1 MKGQTMKN
9 SFTKISMVCLLCL
22 LTTVTG
28 CCINIDN
35 FWPRAEYERTD
46 ELNAPLGP
54 GSTLALENSVGSIN
68 IAGLDVT
75 ECNVI
80 ATISVKAPTEEEAQ
94 ELAEQIKIE
103 LDRDGN
109 TLTVRTEK
117 PRTKKRRSISISFD
131 ITVPKQ
137 TALELESDVSNIQVS
152 NITEKIKAKTDIG
165 KITCKEISGDID
177 LRADVGTVK
186 VVYSKTAPAA
196 CNANITTNVGGIDL
210 TTPPNFSAAVDADT
224 DVGSI
229 RTDLPLT
236 VRGKIGKSLHGTI
249 GSGEGKLYLRTDV
262 GSIRIR

>member
-1 MKGQTMKN
+1 MKN
-9 SFTKISMVCLLCL
+9 SFTKKSLVILVCLP
-22 LTTVTG
+22 VVITG
-28 CCINIDN
+28 CCINIDG
-35 FWPRAEYERTD
+35 WLRAEYERT
-46 ELNAPLGP
+46 ERLQAPLEP
-54 GSTLALENSVGSIN
+54 GSILALENDVGSIT
-68 IAGLDVT
+68 IAGVDV
-75 ECNVI
+75 EDCSVI

-103 LDRDGN
+103 LDQDGN
-109 TLTVRTEK
+109 TLTVRIEK

-131 ITVPKQ
+131 ITVPEQ
-137 TALELESDVSNIQVS
+137 TALELGCDVGKIRVS
-152 NITEKIKAKTDIG
+152 NITETIKAQTDVG
-165 KITCKEISGDID
+165 QITCREISNDID
-177 LRADVGTVK
+177 LKADVGTVK
-186 VVYSKTAPAA
+186 VVYSKEAPAA
-196 CNANITTNVGGIDL
+196 CNATITTNVGGIDL

>member
-1 MKGQTMKN
+1 MKN
-9 SFTKISMVCLLCL
+9 SFTRISLVCLLCL

-54 GSTLALENSVGSIN
+54 GSILALENSVGSIT
-68 IAGLDVT
+68 IDGRDVT
-75 ECNVI
+75 ECNVTAAI
-80 ATISVKAPTEEEAQ
+80 CVKAPTEEEAQ

-152 NITEKIKAKTDIG
+152 NITEKIKAKTDVG

-196 CNANITTNVGGIDL
+196 CNATITTNVGGIDL

-236 VRGKIGKSLHGTI
+236 VKGKIGKSLHGTI
-249 GSGEGKLYLRTDV
+249 GSAEGKLYLRTDV

>member
-1 MKGQTMKN
+1 MKN
-9 SFTKISMVCLLCL
+9 SIIKISLACVICLP
-22 LTTVTG
+22 VVITG
-28 CCINIDN
+28 CCINIDG
-35 FWPRAEYERTD
+35 WPRAEYERT
-46 ELNAPLGP
+46 ERLEAPLEA
-54 GSTLALENSVGSIN
+54 GSILALENDVGSIN
-68 IAGLDVT
+68 ITGLDVN
-75 ECNVI
+75 ECSVI
-80 ATISVKAPTEEEAQ
+80 AAISVKAPTEEEAQ

-103 LDRDGN
+103 LDQDGN

-137 TALELESDVSNIQVS
+137 TALELESDVGKIQVS
-152 NITEKIKAKTDIG
+152 NITEKIKAKTDVG
-165 KITCKEISGDID
+165 QITCREISGDID

-196 CNANITTNVGGIDL
+196 CNATITTDVGGIDL

-229 RTDLPLT
+229 RTALPLT
-236 VRGKIGKSLHGTI
+236 VRGKIGKNLHGTI

>member
-1 MKGQTMKN
+1 MKD
-9 SFTKISMVCLLCL
+9 SFIRISLACLLCF

-28 CCINIDN
+28 CCINID
-35 FWPRAEYERTD
+35 FWPRAKYERTD
-46 ELNAPLGP
+46 ELNAPLAT
-54 GSTLALENSVGSIN
+54 GSILALENSVGSIT
-68 IAGLDVT
+68 IEGLDVN

-80 ATISVKAPTEEEAQ
+80 ATISVKAPTDEEAE

-131 ITVPKQ
+131 ITVPEQ
-137 TALELESDVSNIQVS
+137 TVLELGSDVGKIRVS
-152 NITEKIKAKTDIG
+152 NITEKIKAKTDVG
-165 KITCKEISGDID
+165 QITCKEISGDID
-177 LRADVGTVK
+177 LKVDVGTIK
-186 VVYSKTAPAA
+186 VVYSKSAPAA

-236 VRGKIGKSLHGTI
+236 VKGKIGKSLHGTI

>member
-1 MKGQTMKN
+1 MKN
-9 SFTKISMVCLLCL
+9 SFTKISLVCLLCL
-22 LTTVTG
+22 PVIITG
-28 CCINIDN
+28 CCINIDG
-35 FWPRAEYERTD
+35 WLRAEYERT
-46 ELNAPLGP
+46 ERLRAPLAT
-54 GSTLALENSVGSIN
+54 GSILALKNSVGSIT
-68 IAGLDVT
+68 IEGLDVT
-75 ECNVI
+75 ECNVT
-80 ATISVKAPTEEEAQ
+80 AKISVKAPTDEEA
-94 ELAEQIKIE
+94 EKLAEQIKIE

-137 TALELESDVSNIQVS
+137 TALELESDVGKIRVS
-152 NITEKIKAKTDIG
+152 NITEKIKAKTDVG
-165 KITCKEISGDID
+165 QITCKEISGDID

-236 VRGKIGKSLHGTI
+236 VKGKIGKSLHGKI
-249 GSGEGKLYLRTDV
+249 GAGEGKLYLRTDV

>member
-1 MKGQTMKN
+1 MKN
-9 SFTKISMVCLLCL
+9 SFTKISLVCLICL
-22 LTTVTG
+22 PVVITG
-28 CCINIDN
+28 CCISID
-35 FWPRAEYERTD
+35 FWPRAKYERTD
-46 ELNAPLGP
+46 KLNAPLAT
-54 GSTLALENSVGSIN
+54 GSTLALENSVGSIT

-75 ECNVI
+75 ECNVT
-80 ATISVKAPTEEEAQ
+80 ATICVKAPTEEEAK

-117 PRTKKRRSISISFD
+117 PRTKKRRSISISFN

-137 TALELESDVSNIQVS
+137 TALELESNVGKIQVS
-152 NITEKIKAKTDIG
+152 NITEKIEVQTDVG
-165 KITCKEISGDID
+165 QITCKEISGDID
-177 LRADVGTVK
+177 LKVDVGTVK

-196 CNANITTNVGGIDL
+196 CNATITTNVGSIDL

-236 VRGKIGKSLHGTI
+236 VKGKIGKTLHGTI
-249 GSGEGKLYLRTDV
+249 GDGEGKLYLRTDV

>member
-1 MKGQTMKN
+1 MKN
-9 SFTKISMVCLLCL
+9 SFTKISLVCLISLP
-22 LTTVTG
+22 VVIAG
-28 CCINIDN
+28 CCINIDGLL
-35 FWPRAEYERTD
+35 RAEYERTD
-46 ELNAPLGP
+46 ELNAPLEP
-54 GSTLALENSVGSIN
+54 GSILALKNSVGSIT
-68 IAGLDVT
+68 IEGLDVT
-75 ECNVI
+75 ECNVTAAI
-80 ATISVKAPTEEEAQ
+80 CVKAPTDEEA
-94 ELAEQIKIE
+94 EKLAEQIKIE
-103 LDRDGN
+103 LDRDGK

-137 TALELESDVSNIQVS
+137 TALELESDVGKIQVS
-152 NITEKIKAKTDIG
+152 NITEKIKAKTDVG
-165 KITCKEISGDID
+165 QITCKEISGDID

-186 VVYSKTAPAA
+186 VVYAKTAPAA
-196 CNANITTNVGGIDL
+196 CNATITTDVGGIDL